1 MAQWLSKILYSWH
14 LGLGDLVIV
23 QSNICPLCWE
33 DGLVAGPVSAKPI
46 LTRILSLFW
55 IWTPSKKGTRIMSVD
70 YTGQSLVI
78 GAPVGVYLVWLLGFF
93 LSQWTEDYKW
103 PPTVWE
109 AAKLWEV
116 LLPPDPRVDGCTAEL
131 RTSGLVEVCGRI
143 CGGHCF
149 PQGSFS
155 AGSELTSPA
164 PSSKLPVQGSLEW
177 GRSPP
182 FTIFVDKKCICSVK
196 GATQKLHCSRQ
207 WNLNCF

>member
-93 LSQWTEDYKW
+93 FITVDRGLQVTANSVRGSKTVRGVASPR
-103 PPTVWE
+103 PPCWWMYSGTKDLG
-109 AAKLWEV
+109 ACGSLWEILLRP
-116 LLPPDPRVDGCTAEL
+116 LLPTGLLLSRLRAHKSCTL
-131 RTSGLVEVCGRI
+131 L
-143 CGGHCF
+143 
-149 PQGSFS
+149 
-155 AGSELTSPA
+155 
-164 PSSKLPVQGSLEW
+164 
-177 GRSPP
+177 
-182 FTIFVDKKCICSVK
+182 
-196 GATQKLHCSRQ
+196 
-207 WNLNCF
+207 